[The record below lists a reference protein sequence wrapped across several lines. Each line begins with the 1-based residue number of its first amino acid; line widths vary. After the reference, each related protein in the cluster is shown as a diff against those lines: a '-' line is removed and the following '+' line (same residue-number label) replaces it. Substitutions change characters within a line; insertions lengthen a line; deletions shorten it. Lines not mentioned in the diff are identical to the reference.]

1 MARAVLDPA
10 PAMTLRET
18 AVGYTTFSPRLASSL
33 TAAGG
38 LLAIVGGLGLWVRA
52 VALTTSGIHQT
63 ATVTGFGH
71 ASGWFIAALG
81 CVAVAG
87 MLVRYPRI
95 RLVAAAAS
103 VAAPL
108 GEDPRSVLC
117 RHLRRRLVVR
127 AGRSRLGSADPQ
139 SLMFVHVPPIAWL
152 AWPSPRA
159 ANSLASAGSKAIR
172 FIPPGPAQD

>member
-103 VAAPL
+103 VAAV
-108 GEDPRSVLC
+108 VLIA
-117 RHLRRRLVVR
+117 LRISGVSAQASRMAFR
-127 AGRSRLGSADPQ
+127 AGAEAGRAFTAYHAGFGWGTWVMTMAAVLLSLGTIV
-139 SLMFVHVPPIAWL
+139 SLLRWL
-152 AWPSPRA
+152 DERQ
-159 ANSLASAGSKAIR
+159 GFGR
-172 FIPPGPAQD
+172 